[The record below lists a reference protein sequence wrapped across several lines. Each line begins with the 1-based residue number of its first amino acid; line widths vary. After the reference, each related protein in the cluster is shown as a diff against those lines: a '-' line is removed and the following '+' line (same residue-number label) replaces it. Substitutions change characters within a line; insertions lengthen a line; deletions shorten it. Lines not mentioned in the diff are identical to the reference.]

1 MMMKDKLKE
10 RPARCPVETIFYM
23 MLASY
28 HN

>member
-1 MMMKDKLKE
+1 MMKDKLKE
-10 RPARCPVETIFYM
+10 RGSARCPVWKIFYM